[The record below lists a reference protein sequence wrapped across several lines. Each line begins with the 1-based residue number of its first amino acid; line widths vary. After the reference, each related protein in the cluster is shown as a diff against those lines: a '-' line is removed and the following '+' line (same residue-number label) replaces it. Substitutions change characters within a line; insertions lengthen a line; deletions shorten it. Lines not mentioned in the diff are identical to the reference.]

1 MSPVKNQGSSC
12 NAFQAFTATALYEY
26 QSIKN
31 NTNNIY
37 SDQNLIDCVPD
48 GGACTGGS
56 PHYYLMYVHDQGI
69 SNGST
74 YKYVGKT
81 QKCQRTAS
89 KNPAIFQD
97 KKKVCG
103 GELLGDEVSL
113 KAILANY
120 GPLIVYM
127 SMQL

>member
-12 NAFQAFTATALYEY
+12 DAFHAFTVTALYEY

-31 NTNNIY
+31 NTKKIY
-37 SDQNLIDCVPD
+37 SDQNLIDCIPD
-48 GGACTGGS
+48 SGGCTGDDPYVS
-56 PHYYLMYVHDQGI
+56 LEYVHDQGI
-69 SNGST
+69 SDGAT

-97 KKKVCG
+97 KNKICV
-103 GELLGDEVSL
+103 GEVLGDEVSL
-113 KAILANY
+113 KAILANS